1 LDKALT
7 SLTAKERIDYFA
19 IFENLEP
26 NHVDIDMTRLVKRK
40 RPRKKLSEFQKLW
53 AKAEK
58 LENENVRFQ
67 ARLDEIMQRIRT
79 DIQPVEEEFAKQGV
93 PLLRRLLTL
102 GQRKSLAQWQRQELD
117 AWIRELIE
125 PLRSASQLAPEILED
140 ISRYNAFSLGIE
152 LDETASTPLVDQL
165 QDHLKRAK
173 HQEEEEDEI
182 SEEARR
188 KQTEE
193 EIERI
198 LDSAFGHEPP
208 KPTPPGD
215 SDNDLFPNELNE
227 ELSRQFDEYH
237 KARNAAREELLE
249 EMLADS
255 TPFSDAEE
263 DFFKFD
269 PFDASDSLPEEEDDD
284 NNDAPKITSVVFTRL
299 FRSTAAQLHPDRELD
314 PVLRQQKQA
323 LMAELLGARRQGDV
337 MTVIN
342 LYQQHVDNDATLS
355 KADEKQLTNA
365 LKRQITALESKREE
379 YSFESP
385 LHRTAF
391 AQFYHQSSRQTNQ
404 ALNHHIQKMEAA
416 TSEVVSQT
424 HSIKTLKTLKPHLE
438 ERYEEHRFDNPFEAL
453 EEIFNLSR

>member
-1 LDKALT
+1 
-7 SLTAKERIDYFA
+7 
-19 IFENLEP
+19 
-26 NHVDIDMTRLVKRK
+26 MTRLVKRK

-58 LENENVRFQ
+58 LENENARFR
-67 ARLDEIMQRIRT
+67 ARLDEIMERIRT
-79 DIQPVEEEFAKQGV
+79 DIQPVEEEFARQGV

-102 GQRKSLAQWQRQELD
+102 GQRKSLTQWQRQELD

-140 ISRYNAFSLGIE
+140 ISRYDAFSLGIE

-165 QDHLKRAK
+165 QDHLKRAEQ
-173 HQEEEEDEI
+173 QEKEEDEI
-182 SEEARR
+182 SEENSR

-193 EIERI
+193 EVERI

-208 KPTPPGD
+208 KPAPPGD
-215 SDNDLFPNELNE
+215 SNNDLFPNELNE
-227 ELSRQFDEYH
+227 ELNRQFDEYH

-269 PFDASDSLPEEEDDD
+269 SFDASDSLPEKDDD
-284 NNDAPKITSVVFTRL
+284 NNDAPKISSVVFTRL
-299 FRSTAAQLHPDRELD
+299 FRSTAAQLHPDREPD

-365 LKRQITALESKREE
+365 LKRQITALEGKREE

-391 AQFYHQSSRQTNQ
+391 TQFYHQSFRQTNQ
-404 ALNHHIQKMEAA
+404 ALKHHIQMMEAA
-416 TSEVVSQT
+416 TSEAVSQA
-424 HSIKTLKTLKPHLE
+424 HNIKTLKTLKPHLE
-438 ERYEEHRFDNPFEAL
+438 ERYEAHCFDNPFEAL